1 MFTRKGRALREDSFM
16 LKRAF
21 DIAAACLG
29 LLLASPILVGVA
41 LALKIQGG
49 GPVFYWSPRVGR
61 GGRIFRLARFRTM
74 TDALSD
80 ADPEARLTSVG
91 RFIRTY
97 SLDDLPSLLCWS

>member
-49 GPVFYWSPRVGR
+49 GPVFY
-61 GGRIFRLARFRTM
+61 
-74 TDALSD
+74 
-80 ADPEARLTSVG
+80 
-91 RFIRTY
+91 
-97 SLDDLPSLLCWS
+97 